1 MTSQNGLSKAL
12 NSCKVSVSLQGFLLV
27 GEILL
32 MEEIRLTSYFVGY
45 PIIYKVEKHPRCS
58 RISEPIKM
66 IFRFED
72 AN

>member
-12 NSCKVSVSLQGFLLV
+12 NSCKVSVSLPGFLLV

-58 RISEPIKM
+58 RISEPINM